1 MRTMI
6 CVVMLATLIATMMMS
21 CVPRVTPDPTEDIRA
36 TQVAFMEQ
44 RNYVMATAAPYTPPP
59 PAVITTTAEARVTD
73 IVEGMEELLKRQ
85 RVATVI
91 AREKAEAANEK
102 SRKRSASSHVNLRHC
117 QFRSDFSLKIIQ
129 HVLGI
134 PVLDAETVLDCK
146 FAISVA
152 KNYLSDCE
160 KTGTELWTRWKRQT
174 TPVNHHVHTH
184 DETSE
189 QVELVIECPRRKI
202 RTGIDV
208 SSTQDM
214 VVFISDHDRLCHS
227 HPHEH
232 IRGEVDV
239 HPHCHSHGDGG
250 DDEEHLHGHDDH
262 KHYQRAYV
270 K

>member
-1 MRTMI
+1 M
-6 CVVMLATLIATMMMS
+6 
-21 CVPRVTPDPTEDIRA
+21 PTEDIRA

-59 PAVITTTAEARVTD
+59 PAVITATAEARAEATVQTRER
-73 IVEGMEELLKRQ
+73 ILERR

-91 AREKAEAANEK
+91 ARERAEAYNKK
-102 SRKRSASSHVNLRHC
+102 SREKAASSHVNKKYC
-117 QFRSDFSLKIIQ
+117 PFGSDFNLKIIQ

-134 PVLDAETVLDCK
+134 PTLDAETALDCK
-146 FAISVA
+146 FSISVA

-160 KTGTELWTRWKRQT
+160 KTGTELWTRWKIRP

-184 DETSE
+184 DKTSE
-189 QVELVIECPRRKI
+189 QEELVIECRLHDV

-250 DDEEHLHGHDDH
+250 DDEEHSHGHKDH
-262 KHYQRAYV
+262 RHYERAYV
-270 K
+270 N